1 MNRFSLLRF
10 LLPAFALVLV
20 LTRPFGGDAGAQTP
34 VPTPSGPIVVTLT
47 PAQVAL
53 SCAASTNVTVNVTQ
67 GGVAV
72 PNGTQVTIAANPG
85 TVAPAIVTTNN
96 GTGAFTYFS
105 PAAGGGTATISGTAL
120 STGGQTQIQLFC
132 GAGGGSGISIPGARI
147 NAPVVQC
154 FGTTAN
160 VIFSWTPVAGADS
173 QFVDL
178 TLANNGFAPGTFI
191 GFGPLGP
198 TTTTIQWNGLVAG
211 QQHYW
216 RVSAGVPGIGWAFSQ
231 TGVFTPCGPTAPAGG
246 TTYVCSG
253 GGRAAVTFGIP
264 TPPVGTSATYIDI
277 SLLDNGFLPGTFV
290 GQNAS
295 GAQNFTWS
303 GILANAQHV
312 YRINNLTP
320 AGWQTAMTST
330 FIAAC

>member
-1 MNRFSLLRF
+1 MNRKLLF
-10 LLPAFALVLV
+10 GLFMPLLAVLM
-20 LTRPFGGDAGAQTP
+20 LGAFGGTASAQTP
-34 VPTPSGPIVVTLT
+34 TGPVVVTLT

-85 TVAPAIVTTNN
+85 TVAPAIVVTNN
-96 GTGAFTYFS
+96 GTGSFAYFS

-132 GAGGGSGISIPGARI
+132 GAGGGTGISIPGARI

-173 QFVDL
+173 EFVDL

-191 GFGPLGP
+191 GFGPLSG

-211 QQHYW
+211 QQHFW

-231 TGVFTPCGPTAPAGG
+231 TGVFTPCGPTAPVGG
-246 TTYVCSG
+246 TTFVCSG
-253 GGRAAVTFGIP
+253 GGRAAVTFGVP
-264 TPPVGTSATYIDI
+264 TPPLGTTATYIDI
-277 SLLDNGFLPGTFV
+277 SLQDNGFLPGTFV

-303 GILANAQHV
+303 GILANATHI

-320 AGWQTAMTST
+320 LGWQTALVST
-330 FIAAC
+330 FLASC

>member
-1 MNRFSLLRF
+1 MNRKPLLGL
-10 LLPAFALVLV
+10 LLPVLV
-20 LTRPFGGDAGAQTP
+20 VLLLGAFGGTASAQTP
-34 VPTPSGPIVVTLT
+34 TPGPIVVTLT

-96 GTGAFTYFS
+96 GTGSFTYFS

-160 VIFSWTPVAGADS
+160 VIFSWTPVAGADG

-191 GFGPLGP
+191 GFGPLSG

-211 QQHYW
+211 QQHFW
-216 RVSAGVPGIGWAFSQ
+216 RVAAGVPGIGWAFSQ
-231 TGVFTPCGPTAPAGG
+231 TGVFTPCGPTAPVGG
-246 TTYVCSG
+246 TTFVCSG

-264 TPPVGTSATYIDI
+264 TPPVGTTATYIDI
-277 SLLDNGFLPGTFV
+277 SLQDNGFLPGTFV

-303 GILANAQHV
+303 GILANAPHI

-320 AGWQTAMTST
+320 VGWQTALVST
-330 FIAAC
+330 FLASC

>member
-1 MNRFSLLRF
+1 
-10 LLPAFALVLV
+10 
-20 LTRPFGGDAGAQTP
+20 
-34 VPTPSGPIVVTLT
+34 
-47 PAQVAL
+47 
-53 SCAASTNVTVNVTQ
+53 VTQ

-85 TVAPAIVTTNN
+85 TAAPAIVTTNN
-96 GTGAFTYFS
+96 GAAAFTYFS

-132 GAGGGSGISIPGARI
+132 GAGGGGPSVPGARI

-160 VIFSWTPVAGADS
+160 VIFSWTPVPGADS

-191 GFGPLGP
+191 GFGPLAG
-198 TTTTIQWNGLVAG
+198 TTSTIQWNGLVAG
-211 QQHYW
+211 QQHFW
-216 RVSAGVPGIGWAFSQ
+216 RVSAGVPGVGWAFSQ
-231 TGVFTPCGPTAPAGG
+231 TGVFTPCGPTAPVGG
-246 TTYVCSG
+246 TSTVCSG

-264 TPPVGTSATYIDI
+264 TPPIGTSATYIDI
-277 SLLDNGFLPGTFV
+277 SLQDNGFLPGTFV

-320 AGWQTAMTST
+320 AGWQTALTST
-330 FIAAC
+330 FVATC

>member
-1 MNRFSLLRF
+1 MNRKPLLGL
-10 LLPAFALVLV
+10 LLPVLAI
-20 LTRPFGGDAGAQTP
+20 LLLGAFGGTASAQTP

-53 SCAASTNVTVNVTQ
+53 SCAASTSVTVNVTQ

-85 TVAPAIVTTNN
+85 TVAPAIVTSN
-96 GTGAFTYFS
+96 TGAGVFTYFS

-120 STGGQTQIQLFC
+120 ATGGQTQIQLFC

-160 VIFSWTPVAGADS
+160 VIFSWTPVPGADS
-173 QFVDL
+173 EFVDL

-191 GFGPLGP
+191 GFGPLSGN
-198 TTTTIQWNGLVAG
+198 TTTIQWNGLVAG

-231 TGVFTPCGPTAPAGG
+231 TGSFTPCGPTAPAGG
-246 TTYVCSG
+246 TSSVCSG
-253 GGRAAVTFGIP
+253 NGRAAITWNITQP
-264 TPPVGTSATYIDI
+264 SLPAIATYVDI
-277 SLLDNGFLPGTFV
+277 STIDSLF
-290 GQNAS
+290 
-295 GAQNFTWS
+295 
-303 GILANAQHV
+303 
-312 YRINNLTP
+312 
-320 AGWQTAMTST
+320 
-330 FIAAC
+330 